1 MKKVSTLKT
10 TKTRQYKKNRTSVHQ
25 SSDKRKTMCGLG
37 TRKVKCFLNSMIRKG
52 DKIAELYRIAL
63 EIEDENIKAKDN
75 LYYSQ
80 AHYNKKEELV
90 YKLIEL
96 CDTENIVY
104 GIQISDVRDTN
115 KIIYFELPDC
125 EQISWHCN
133 MKENIVNKCPLYKK
147 KWDGKI
153 NSTLNKLENA
163 IINKYGDILKTKYK
177 QML

>member
-1 MKKVSTLKT
+1 
-10 TKTRQYKKNRTSVHQ
+10 
-25 SSDKRKTMCGLG
+25 MCGFG

-52 DKIAELYRIAL
+52 DKVAELYRIAL

-177 QML
+177 QM